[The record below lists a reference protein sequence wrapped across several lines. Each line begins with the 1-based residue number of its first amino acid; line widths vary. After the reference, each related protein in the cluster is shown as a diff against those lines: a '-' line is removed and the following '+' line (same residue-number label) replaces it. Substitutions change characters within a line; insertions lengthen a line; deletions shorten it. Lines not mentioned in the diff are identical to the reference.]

1 MKSKSLWRGMK
12 WLALAT
18 VVGLSACASDSRTG
32 SGSAGPVSRA
42 GEVIDDSMITAKVK
56 SAFVADKDVSAMDI
70 SVSTNNGVVSLSGK
84 GSAEEAR
91 KAAQIAS
98 NVSGVK
104 SVQNNIRAQ

>member
-1 MKSKSLWRGMK
+1 MKSKSWRRGMK

-18 VVGLSACASDSRTG
+18 VVAVSACASDNRSG
-32 SGSAGPVSRA
+32 GSAQGPVSRA
-42 GEVIDDSMITAKVK
+42 GEVLDDSLITTKVK

-104 SVQNNIRAQ
+104 SVQ

>member
-1 MKSKSLWRGMK
+1 MKSNSLWRGTK

-18 VVGLSACASDSRTG
+18 VVAVSACASDNRSSTG
-32 SGSAGPVSRA
+32 QGPVA
-42 GEVIDDSMITAKVK
+42 KVGEVLDDSLITTKVK

-84 GSAEEAR
+84 GSADEAR

-104 SVQNNIRAQ
+104 SVQNNIRQ